1 MNLGVRP
8 RLKNFLFRPKP
19 WVMTP
24 RKIRSFSHLCFLGK
38 TSQKKSFF
46 DIPDIKEWFLD
57 QKSEVLKKSKKSNFP
72 TVKILKRNYK
82 EPTFNSCIYLM
93 FALYL
98 LIFLVFIIFIYSKR
112 KNLKNNN
119 TLGHFTLFINVS
131 IKILKITK
139 KKYLIMLAAE
149 RKHHNVSKCN

>member
-1 MNLGVRP
+1 MFSGQN
-8 RLKNFLFRPKP
+8 KP
-19 WVMTP
+19 E
-24 RKIRSFSHLCFLGK
+24 
-38 TSQKKSFF
+38 KSFF
-46 DIPDIKEWFLD
+46 DIPYFKEWFLD
-57 QKSEVLKKSKKSNFP
+57 QKSEDLKKSKKSNFP

-119 TLGHFTLFINVS
+119 TLGHVTLFINVS
-131 IKILKITK
+131 IKILEITK
-139 KKYLIMLAAE
+139 KIT
-149 RKHHNVSKCN
+149 

>member
-1 MNLGVRP
+1 MSKKSFFFSFVSSGQN
-8 RLKNFLFRPKP
+8 KP
-19 WVMTP
+19 E
-24 RKIRSFSHLCFLGK
+24 
-38 TSQKKSFF
+38 KSFF

-57 QKSEVLKKSKKSNFP
+57 QKSEDLKKSKRSNFP

-131 IKILKITK
+131 IKILEITK
-139 KKYLIMLAAE
+139 KIT
-149 RKHHNVSKCN
+149 

>member
-1 MNLGVRP
+1 MCFLGKTSQKRSFFDILNRKECFLEQKSEV
-8 RLKNFLFRPKP
+8 LKKSRKSKFAKGVSP
-19 WVMTP
+19 WLCQ
-24 RKIRSFSHLCFLGK
+24 KNCYFSHLCFLGK

-57 QKSEVLKKSKKSNFP
+57 QKSEDLKKSKNSNFP

-98 LIFLVFIIFIYSKR
+98 LIFLVLIIFIYSKR
-112 KNLKNNN
+112 KK
-119 TLGHFTLFINVS
+119 F
-131 IKILKITK
+131 K
-139 KKYLIMLAAE
+139 K
-149 RKHHNVSKCN
+149 

>member
-1 MNLGVRP
+1 MPKGLVHGFVKKIV
-8 RLKNFLFRPKP
+8 LFLINFL
-19 WVMTP
+19 
-24 RKIRSFSHLCFLGK
+24 ILCFLGK

-46 DIPDIKEWFLD
+46 DILDIKEWFLD
-57 QKSEVLKKSKKSNFP
+57 QKSEVLKKSKNSNFP

-139 KKYLIMLAAE
+139 KLLNNARGGKE
-149 RKHHNVSKCN
+149 TP

>member
-1 MNLGVRP
+1 MV
-8 RLKNFLFRPKP
+8 FRP
-19 WVMTP
+19 
-24 RKIRSFSHLCFLGK
+24 
-38 TSQKKSFF
+38 
-46 DIPDIKEWFLD
+46 E
-57 QKSEVLKKSKKSNFP
+57 KKSKKSNFP
-72 TVKILKRNYK
+72 TIKILKRNYK

-139 KKYLIMLAAE
+139 KKIIMLAAE

>member
-1 MNLGVRP
+1 MCFLGKTSQKRSFFDILNRKECFLEQKREV
-8 RLKNFLFRPKP
+8 LKKSRKSKFAKGVSP
-19 WVMTP
+19 WLCQ
-24 RKIRSFSHLCFLGK
+24 KNRSFSHLCFLGK

-57 QKSEVLKKSKKSNFP
+57 QKSEGLKKSKNSNFP

-98 LIFLVFIIFIYSKR
+98 LIFLVLIIFIYSNR
-112 KNLKNNN
+112 KK
-119 TLGHFTLFINVS
+119 F
-131 IKILKITK
+131 K
-139 KKYLIMLAAE
+139 K
-149 RKHHNVSKCN
+149 